1 MAIRAITMAAALAL
15 AAGTASGEPRRFELD
30 SSHSQIVF
38 SYNHLGFSTTYGMF
52 SGFEGVLML
61 DEDSPANS
69 SVEVRFPVTSMLTGW
84 ERRFE
89 HFMGRD
95 FFNAGENDMVSFRS
109 TGVEMRGDAAATV
122 TGDLTVNGVTREI
135 ALDAALNKLGR
146 NPRSGVPWVGFDAT
160 ATLKRSD
167 FGLGRYAPAV
177 GDEIEV
183 LISIEARLAE

>member
-1 MAIRAITMAAALAL
+1 MTIRAIAVAAALAL
-15 AAGTASGEPRRFELD
+15 AAGAASGEPRRFVLD
-30 SSHSQIVF
+30 PSHSQIVF

-61 DEDSPANS
+61 DEESPANS
-69 SVEVRFPVTSMLTGW
+69 SVEVSFPVTSMLTGW
-84 ERRFE
+84 EGRLK

-95 FFNAGENDMVSFRS
+95 FFNAGKNDTVSFRS

-122 TGDLTVNGVTREI
+122 TGDLTVNGVTRKI
-135 ALDAALNKLGR
+135 ALDATLNKLGR
-146 NPRSGVPWVGFDAT
+146 NPMSGVPWVGFDAT

-167 FGLGRYAPAV
+167 FDLGRYAPAV